1 MKTRQHYINACE
13 VVKSKLSEKELFQN
27 TCSEKLQK
35 LKTPGIV
42 SFSQ

>member
-1 MKTRQHYINACE
+1 MKTRQHYINVCE

-27 TCSEKLQK
+27 SEKVQK
-35 LKTPGIV
+35 LKTPGMV